1 LLQVDGKHYELR
13 PVFVLDPWFVQ
24 NANVGVNRWRFL
36 VECLQNLDDSLKKL
50 GLRLYVLKGNPL
62 EVFERIF
69 KSWKVRKLTF
79 ETDIE
84 PYAKERDQAVMALAA
99 KHKVVVFKSISH
111 TLYDLEE

>member
-1 LLQVDGKHYELR
+1 
-13 PVFVLDPWFVQ
+13 VFVLDPWFVQ

-50 GLRLYVLKGNPL
+50 GLRLYVVKGKPL

-84 PYAKERDQAVMALAA
+84 PYAKERDEAVKELAA
-99 KHKVVVFKSISH
+99 KHKIVVFTSTSH
-111 TLYDLEE
+111 TLYDLEK